1 MTRFRLFSFDDSRA
15 RDWLPF
21 ALTRP
26 VGEVL
31 FGAETLR
38 ARAERALD
46 TSCEGHLAGRRLV
59 GFEEPGAPPCTTAS
73 EIGADSGRLLLSSRF
88 VPQDARRFREA
99 ISPHL
104 GNRPLLLAAQPATGQ
119 RRGSDGTPSTCA
131 PADRPGTD
139 HLPVVGAW
147 LPLGTPVPR
156 CTDDGGIDGGSWP
169 EWATVPVEGRL
180 LGSPWELIAANP
192 ARLRQD
198 AERWA
203 DCEVPASVHRV
214 GSGRIVLGDGVVLE
228 PGVVLNT
235 VAGPIVLAA
244 EVQVRAHSRIAGPF
258 YAGPGSTI
266 LGGSL
271 SAASLGPRCKVRG
284 EVESS
289 VILGFANKAHDGF
302 LGHSIVGR
310 WANLGAMTT
319 NSDLKNNYGP
329 VRALVQGRS
338 VDTGLLKGGCLLGD
352 HVRTGIG
359 TLLNAGSV
367 VEAGANLFGGG
378 GVAPKY
384 VPPFSWGW
392 GWGEEGERTAYE
404 IERFLD
410 SAERV
415 MARRGVALSEAM
427 RSLYRRAFAET
438 AALRGQACAETAALR
453 GEDAALVPSPPPR
466 G

>member
-1 MTRFRLFSFDDSRA
+1 M
-15 RDWLPF
+15 
-21 ALTRP
+21 
-26 VGEVL
+26 
-31 FGAETLR
+31 
-38 ARAERALD
+38 
-46 TSCEGHLAGRRLV
+46 
-59 GFEEPGAPPCTTAS
+59 
-73 EIGADSGRLLLSSRF
+73 
-88 VPQDARRFREA
+88 
-99 ISPHL
+99 PHL
-104 GNRPLLLAAQPATGQ
+104 GSRPVLLATQPATGQ
-119 RRGSDGTPSTCA
+119 RRDGDGAPSTRT
-131 PADRPGTD
+131 P
-139 HLPVVGAW
+139 VGAW
-147 LPLGTPVPR
+147 LPPGTHAPH
-156 CTDDGGIDGGSWP
+156 CIDDGSIDDGSIDDGSWP
-169 EWATVPVEGRL
+169 EWTTVAVEGQL
-180 LGSPWELIAANP
+180 LDSPWELIAANP

-198 AERWA
+198 AERCG
-203 DCEVPASVHRV
+203 DSEVPASVHRV

-244 EVQVRAHSRIAGPF
+244 EVQVRAHTRIAGPF

-271 SAASLGPRCKVRG
+271 SATSLGPRCKVRG
-284 EVESS
+284 EVQSS

-329 VRALVQGRS
+329 VRALVRGRS
-338 VDTGLLKGGCLLGD
+338 VETRLVKGGCLLGD

-384 VPPFSWGW
+384 VPPFSWGS
-392 GWGEEGERTAYE
+392 GDGSDRYE

-410 SAERV
+410 SADRV

-438 AALRGQACAETAALR
+438 AALRGQACAETATLR
-453 GEDAALVPSPPPR
+453 GKDAALAPSPPPR

>member
-1 MTRFRLFSFDDSRA
+1 MIRFRLFSFDDSTA
-15 RDWLPF
+15 RGWLPF

-31 FGAETLR
+31 FGTETLR

-99 ISPHL
+99 IAPHL
-104 GNRPLLLAAQPATGQ
+104 GSRPLLLAAQLAAQSAGN
-119 RRGSDGTPSTCA
+119 
-131 PADRPGTD
+131 
-139 HLPVVGAW
+139 LPVVGAW
-147 LPLGTPVPR
+147 LPPGTHAPR
-156 CTDDGGIDGGSWP
+156 CIDDGGWP

-203 DCEVPASVHRV
+203 NCEVPASVHRV
-214 GSGRIVLGDGVVLE
+214 GSGRVVLGDGVVLE
-228 PGVVLNT
+228 PGVILNT

-244 EVQVRAHSRIAGPF
+244 AVQVRAHSRIAGPF

-271 SAASLGPRCKVRG
+271 SATSLGPCCKVRG

-310 WANLGAMTT
+310 WANLGALTT

-329 VRALVQGRS
+329 VRALVRGRS
-338 VDTGLLKGGCLLGD
+338 VDTGLVKGGCLLGD

-378 GVAPKY
+378 VAPKY

-392 GWGEEGERTAYE
+392 GWGEGSERTSYE

-438 AALRGQACAETAALR
+438 AALRGQACAETATLR
-453 GEDAALVPSPPPR
+453 GKDAALAPSPPPR

>member
-1 MTRFRLFSFDDSRA
+1 MNRFRLFSFDDSKA
-15 RDWLPF
+15 RGWLPF

-31 FGAETLR
+31 FGTETLR

-59 GFEEPGAPPCTTAS
+59 GFQEPGAPPCTTAS

-88 VPQDARRFREA
+88 VPQGARRFREA
-99 ISPHL
+99 IAPHL
-104 GNRPLLLAAQPATGQ
+104 GSRPLLLAV
-119 RRGSDGTPSTCA
+119 RRSG
-131 PADRPGTD
+131 RQ
-139 HLPVVGAW
+139 PVVGAW
-147 LPLGTPVPR
+147 LPSGTHAPS
-156 CTDDGGIDGGSWP
+156 CIDDGSRP
-169 EWATVPVEGRL
+169 KWATVAVEGQL
-180 LGSPWELIAANP
+180 LDSPWELIAANP

-198 AERWA
+198 AERCA
-203 DCEVPASVHRV
+203 DCDVPASVHRV
-214 GSGRIVLGDGVVLE
+214 GSGRVVLGDGAVLE

-271 SAASLGPRCKVRG
+271 SATSLGPGCKVRG

-329 VRALVQGRS
+329 VRALVRGRS
-338 VDTGLLKGGCLLGD
+338 VDTGLVKGGCLLGD

-367 VEAGANLFGGG
+367 VEAGANLFGGS

-392 GWGEEGERTAYE
+392 GEGSEQTSYE

-438 AALRGQACAETAALR
+438 AALRGQACAETATLGGA
-453 GEDAALVPSPPPR
+453 DAALVPSPPPR

>member
-1 MTRFRLFSFDDSRA
+1 MTRFLFFSFDDSKA
-15 RDWLPF
+15 RGWLPF

-31 FGAETLR
+31 FGTETLR
-38 ARAERALD
+38 ARAERALG

-59 GFEEPGAPPCTTAS
+59 GFQEPGTPPCATAG

-88 VPQDARRFREA
+88 VPQGGRRFREA
-99 ISPHL
+99 IAPHL
-104 GNRPLLLAAQPATGQ
+104 GSRPLLLAAQPAGRQ
-119 RRGSDGTPSTCA
+119 
-131 PADRPGTD
+131 
-139 HLPVVGAW
+139 PVVGAW
-147 LPLGTPVPR
+147 LPPGTPVPN
-156 CTDDGGIDGGSWP
+156 CIDDGIDDGSWP
-169 EWATVPVEGRL
+169 EWEAVAVEGQL

-198 AERWA
+198 AEQWA
-203 DCEVPASVHRV
+203 DCEVHASVHRV
-214 GSGRIVLGDGVVLE
+214 GSGRIVLGDGAVLE

-271 SAASLGPRCKVRG
+271 SVTSLGPRCKVRG

-329 VRALVQGRS
+329 VRALVRGRS
-338 VDTGLLKGGCLLGD
+338 VETGLVKGGCLLGD

-378 GVAPKY
+378 LAPKY

-392 GWGEEGERTAYE
+392 GEGTERTSYE

-427 RSLYRRAFAET
+427 RSLYRRAFTET
-438 AALRGQACAETAALR
+438 AALRGRAFAETAALR
-453 GEDAALVPSPPPR
+453 GEDAALVPSPPPPSR